1 VVNVIR
7 LNFVILIFTI
17 ILGLAVS
24 TTLASNQ
31 SASASPVELLSDIGT
46 SAVSGEFWRLG
57 FTSEEVTNYNA
68 VIGRVVSTV
77 AAFQSN
83 RGTTDIYYIFPA
95 PTNSATVQS
104 AYFYILERTGTYA
117 AGNATLTL
125 EVFNYA
131 GVSQRILSSD
141 IIDLQAATTGA
152 WTPLALS
159 TTGLTLTPGE
169 FLAFH
174 ANFSNGSSGNLNV
187 RPGFEVQLEPGT
199 TPVLQGSYLPIILKN
214 SLTLPDLVINNLTAT
229 SNSVTL
235 TLRNQGNA
243 PVTDAFWVD
252 VYFNPSVTPSLNKRW
267 QDIAP
272 RGVVWGVTGAGLSQL
287 TPGGTLTLTTG
298 GPFYFPNFS
307 SPSPW
312 PVGASVFAQVDSI
325 NFSTAYGAVQESNE
339 GNNVFGP
346 VVSTA
351 VDSPLT
357 GETAE
362 TPSWQGLPG
371 RE

>member
-7 LNFVILIFTI
+7 LTFVVLVFTI

-24 TTLASNQ
+24 TTLADNHSPSTLPVEVRPNIG
-31 SASASPVELLSDIGT
+31 ASAI
-46 SAVSGEFWRLG
+46 SGEYWRLG
-57 FTSEEVTNYNA
+57 FTSEGVTNYNA

-83 RGTTDIYYIFPA
+83 RGTADIYYIFPA
-95 PTNSATVQS
+95 PTNPTAVQS

-117 AGNATLTL
+117 AGNAALTL
-125 EVFNYA
+125 EVFDYA
-131 GVSQRILSSD
+131 GVSQRILSSN
-141 IIDLQAATTGA
+141 IIDLQAATTGV

-159 TTGLTLTPGE
+159 TTGLTLTSGE

-174 ANFSNGSSGNLNV
+174 ANFSGGSGGNLNV
-187 RPGFEVQLEPGT
+187 RPIFEVQLEPRAS
-199 TPVLQGSYLPIILKN
+199 PLQATYLPIILKDA
-214 SLTLPDLVINNLTAT
+214 LILPDLVINNLTAT

-272 RGVVWGVTGAGLSQL
+272 QGVVWGVTGAGLSQL
-287 TPGGTLTLTTG
+287 TPGGTLTLTTN

-312 PVGASVFAQVDSI
+312 PVGANVFAQVDSI
-325 NFSTAYGAVQESNE
+325 NFNTAYGAVQESNE
-339 GNNVFGP
+339 GNNVSGP
-346 VVSTA
+346 DVSTA
-351 VDSPLT
+351 GDSPPT
-357 GETAE
+357 TETTK
-362 TPSWQGLPG
+362 TPSQQGLPS
-371 RE
+371 R